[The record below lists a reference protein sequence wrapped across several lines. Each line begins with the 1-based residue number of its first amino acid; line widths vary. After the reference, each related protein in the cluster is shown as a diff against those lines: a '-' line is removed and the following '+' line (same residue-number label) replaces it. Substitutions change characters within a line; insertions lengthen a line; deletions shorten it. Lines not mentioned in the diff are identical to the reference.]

1 MSFYVESN
9 GDSRALTEWIVKN
22 IGLTPKE
29 IIDRFDLFSV
39 QLTDTTN
46 YGHFGK
52 EHLPWEQM
60 DLHIN
65 L

>member
-1 MSFYVESN
+1 MSYLFTSESVSK
-9 GDSRALTEWIVKN
+9 G
-22 IGLTPKE
+22 
-29 IIDRFDLFSV
+29 IIDKFDLFSV

-52 EHLPWEQM
+52 SHLPWEQT
-60 DLHIN
+60 DLDIK